1 MARKARK
8 PTVLLWKMS
17 FFLFSALL
25 TGFLT
30 VLLAKVL
37 GRFLAL
43 HWAVTLGVG
52 IAVAV
57 TLWVSQWIKNP
68 PFLLKGV
75 SPLVAGFCA
84 GLGVHISRVW
94 LT

>member
-1 MARKARK
+1 MARKSPK
-8 PTVLLWKMS
+8 PVVLLWQVS
-17 FFLFSALL
+17 FFFFSAIL

-30 VLLAKVL
+30 VLLAKLL
-37 GRFLAL
+37 GRYLAS

-52 IAVAV
+52 AAVTI
-57 TLWVSQWIKNP
+57 TLWVSQWVKNP